1 MSNGGPGPG
10 TPALRGRR
18 SESALLDGVVAAVR
32 QGESRTLLL
41 WGEPGV
47 GKTALLEYL
56 ARSAADLTIVAAS
69 GVESEMELAFAGLHQ
84 LCAPRLDRLG
94 ALPSP
99 QRRALEVAFGLSEGT
114 PPDRF
119 LVGLAVLTLLS
130 EVADKCPLLGV
141 IDDAQWLDRASA
153 QTLAFVARRLL
164 AEPVGLVF
172 AARECPEELHG
183 VPQFEVRGLDEEDAR
198 ALLMSEVRFPL
209 DARVCDQ
216 IIAESRGNPL
226 ALLELPRGMSAA
238 ELAVG
243 FGLLG
248 AHTLSGR
255 IEDSFARRLAALPE
269 ETRRLLLIAAAEP
282 GGDPLLVWRAAQR
295 LGVAPPAAGTAEAQ
309 GLLAIDD
316 RVRFRHPLVR
326 SAAYRSA
333 TPDERRRVHE
343 ALAQV
348 SDPVLDADR
357 RAWHRALAAAGPA
370 EDVATELEGSAAR
383 AQTRGGLAAAAA
395 FLARATAL
403 TVEPAPGARRALT
416 AACAKFGCGDFIA
429 AESLLAR
436 AEGGPLTELD
446 RAKVQLT
453 RAQMSFDQQRGR
465 DAPRMLLQAAQ
476 QLEPLDAELARE
488 TYLEALVAAIY
499 AGRLATGSDVA
510 DVAEAARSAP
520 IGPEPLPAQQLL
532 LLGLAI
538 RLTDGCAPAQPML
551 RRALDGY
558 RDEERRL
565 DRMCLAYNIAA
576 EELWDDEAWLELS
589 RSQAELARAT
599 GTLLLLPYA
608 LDYLAGVYV
617 ERGDLSAAG
626 RLLAEAEGLGLA
638 VRPEFP
644 LRLAAFRG
652 KPSVALPLVELMNC
666 GALDRGEGCAIAAV
680 GYDEAVLYNGL
691 GKYRLALEAA
701 QKAIATDDIVTSS
714 WALYELVEA
723 AARIGERDVAR
734 DAADRLSERTAA
746 LTSAWAVGAALRSRA
761 LVADGAAA
769 EDLHRQAVECLDQ
782 SPMVWFSARARL
794 SFGEWLRRENRR
806 VDAREQ
812 LRGAYETF
820 ASMGA
825 EAFTERAR
833 RELLAT
839 GEIVR
844 ARTAETRDDLTAQ
857 ERQIAE
863 LARDRLSNPEIAARL
878 FLSPRTVE
886 WHLHKVFGKLGISS
900 RKELHDALRS
910 SESKMSLT

>member
-1 MSNGGPGPG
+1 MSNGRPVPG

-32 QGESRTLLL
+32 HGESRTLLL

-47 GKTALLEYL
+47 GKTALLEYV
-56 ARSAADLTIVAAS
+56 ARAAADLTIVGAS

-84 LCAPRLDRLG
+84 LCAPKLDRLS
-94 ALPSP
+94 ALPFP
-99 QRRALEVAFGLSEGT
+99 QRHALEVAFALSEGAA
-114 PPDRF
+114 PDRF

-130 EVADKCPLLGV
+130 EVADERPLLAV

-153 QTLAFVARRLL
+153 ETLAFVARRLL
-164 AEPVGLVF
+164 AEPIGLVF
-172 AARECPEELHG
+172 AARECPEELRG
-183 VPQFEVRGLDEEDAR
+183 VPQFEVRGLGAEDSR
-198 ALLMSEVRFPL
+198 ALLMSQVRFPL
-209 DARVCDQ
+209 DERVCDQ
-216 IIAESRGNPL
+216 IVAESRGNPL

-243 FGLLG
+243 FGLLS
-248 AHTLSGR
+248 AHTLSGQ
-255 IEDSFARRLAALPE
+255 IEDSFIRRLAELPE
-269 ETRRLLLIAAAEP
+269 ESRLLLLIAAAEP
-282 GGDPLLVWRAAQR
+282 VGDPLLVWRAAER
-295 LGVAPPAAGTAEAQ
+295 LGVAPAAARTAEV
-309 GLLAIDD
+309 GELLTIDE
-316 RVRFRHPLVR
+316 RVTFRHPLVR
-326 SAAYRSA
+326 SAAYRGA
-333 TPDERRRVHE
+333 TPGDRRRVHQ
-343 ALAQV
+343 ALAEV
-348 SDPVLDADR
+348 SDPDIDADR
-357 RAWHRALAAAGPA
+357 RAWHRALAAPGPA
-370 EDVATELEGSAAR
+370 EDVAAELEGSATR

-395 FLARATAL
+395 FLERATAL
-403 TVEPAPGARRALT
+403 TVEPAPRARRALT

-436 AEGGPLTELD
+436 AEVGPLTELD

-465 DAPRMLLQAAQ
+465 DAPRLLLQAAQ
-476 QLEPLDAELARE
+476 RLEPIDAELARD

-510 DVAEAARSAP
+510 DVAEGARSAP
-520 IGPEPLPAQQLL
+520 MGPEPLPAKQLL

-538 RLTDGCAPAQPML
+538 RLTDGCATAQPTL
-551 RRALDGY
+551 RRALDAY

-589 RSQAELARAT
+589 AGQAELARAT

-617 ERGDLSAAG
+617 QRGDLSAAEQ
-626 RLLAEAEGLGLA
+626 LLAEAEGLGLG
-638 VRPEFP
+638 VRPEFQ

-652 KPSVALPLVELMNC
+652 KPSVAFPLVEVMNR

-691 GKYRLALEAA
+691 GQYRLALESA

-714 WALYELVEA
+714 WTLYELVEA
-723 AARIGERDVAR
+723 AARVGQGDVAR
-734 DAADRLSERTAA
+734 DAANRLSERAAA

-769 EDLHRQAVECLDQ
+769 EDLYRQAIECLDR
-782 SPMVWFSARARL
+782 SPMVWFLARAQL

-812 LRGAYETF
+812 LRGAHETF
-820 ASMGA
+820 ALMGA
-825 EAFTERAR
+825 EAFAERAR

-844 ARTAETRDDLTAQ
+844 ARRVETRDDLTAQ

-910 SESKMSLT
+910 SGAR